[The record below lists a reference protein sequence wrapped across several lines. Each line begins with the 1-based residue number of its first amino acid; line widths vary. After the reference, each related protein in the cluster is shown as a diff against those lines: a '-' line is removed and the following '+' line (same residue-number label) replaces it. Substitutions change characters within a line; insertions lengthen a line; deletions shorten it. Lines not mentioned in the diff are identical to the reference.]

1 MAARSGRAA
10 GAGAARRL
18 ECVEDGYNRLARYA
32 SVFAA
37 VLRTACLLVCLRP
50 LALSFSSL
58 STIRR
63 NCAAGTRGRT
73 SESQRPPSSSACV
86 KAGRRAPQPLQSTW
100 SASRP
105 RDASDA
111 RLCEDCAAGRP
122 AAL

>member
-1 MAARSGRAA
+1 MCASSALT
-10 GAGAARRL
+10 GAW
-18 ECVEDGYNRLARYA
+18 ARYA
-32 SVFAA
+32 SVLQLFCQPP
-37 VLRTACLLVCLRP
+37 VLASVFKS
-50 LALSFSSL
+50 ASSL
-58 STIRR
+58 VFCLAIDNTPQLRS
-63 NCAAGTRGRT
+63 AGTRRRT

-86 KAGRRAPQPLQSTW
+86 KKRAAEPPQPLQSTW